1 MKKYPHFE
9 FDEFIRSSVAKRKNI
24 ENIPTFEY
32 IDNLNELI
40 ETILEPLRVAYGMP
54 ITISSGYR
62 CEKLNKAVGGVPSSA
77 HLTGRACD
85 LQVSGSFTKF
95 RDFVVDWF
103 TKTGTKFDQILLE
116 QDKRTGTCWI
126 HIGQYNNAGQQR
138 GQIKVMEK

>member
-9 FDEFIRSSVAKRKNI
+9 FDEFIRSTVAKRKNI

-62 CEKLNKAVGGVPSSA
+62 CEKLNKAVGGVPTSVHQKGLA
-77 HLTGRACD
+77 ADLTVG
-85 LQVSGSFTKF
+85 GSFNKF
-95 RDFVVDWF
+95 RDFVVEWA
-103 TKTGTKFDQILLE
+103 KKNRIKFDQILLE
-116 QDKRTGTCWI
+116 SSGGTRWI
-126 HIGQYNNAGQQR
+126 HIGLRNNAGQQR
-138 GQIKVMEK
+138 GEIKVINL